1 MKGRIRRGE
10 CNRKKKECKERK
22 DGRIRLR
29 ERGGEKNRKI
39 DSRIMRVILAGVKA
53 RTSTFSFFPSVIYL
67 AVELV

>member
-10 CNRKKKECKERK
+10 CNREKKGMQRKEGWENQIKRA
-22 DGRIRLR
+22 
-29 ERGGEKNRKI
+29 RGKNRKI